1 MESILFPLFHI
12 AVLLAAVTIHELS
25 HGLAANAMGD
35 TTAKNLGRL
44 TLNPIRHLDL
54 FGSLILPLMLYLVGF
69 PVFGYAKP
77 VPYNPLNLNDQR
89 WGPAKVALAGP
100 ASNVLL
106 ALLFGLV
113 FRFLPDVFSSSLVP
127 TLFVVIIY
135 VNILLAVFNLFPIP
149 PLDGHW
155 ILFSLLPRGWEWLK
169 DVIYQYS
176 IFLFV
181 ALIVFGGSWLSA
193 LTQTLFQWITGAQLP
208 G

>member
-1 MESILFPLFHI
+1 MDAIVFSLFHV
-12 AVLLAAVTIHELS
+12 AVLIAAVTIHELS

-35 TTAKNLGRL
+35 PTARSLGRL
-44 TLNPIRHLDL
+44 TLNPLRHLDL
-54 FGSLILPLMLYLVGF
+54 FGSILLPFLLYMTGL

-100 ASNVLL
+100 LSNLML
-106 ALLFGLV
+106 ALLFGLT

-127 TLFVVIIY
+127 TLFIVIIY

-169 DVIYQYS
+169 QMLYQYS

-181 ALIVFGGSWLSA
+181 ALVLFGGGWIA
-193 LTQTLFQWITGAQLP
+193 RATQVVFVWITGSPLP
-208 G
+208 